1 MMNMIQGLHHITAL
15 TGNIRNNIRFY
26 TEILG
31 LRLIK
36 RTVNYDSPDTWH
48 LYFGDVQGRPG
59 TVITF
64 FPFMGL
70 PKGHPGTGSVKVTGF
85 SVGAGSLGFWAK
97 RLKEYHVPFRG
108 PSRRLD
114 EEFLSFQD
122 FDGLELELVAS
133 ASDRRTGTGTVGI
146 KEEYAIKGFSHVELS
161 LASSERTFEL
171 LTGTLDHVLL
181 AEEGERQR
189 LFSGENAPGH
199 YIDLVGRPAMP
210 VQQQGSGIIHHVAF
224 GTTDEK
230 TQDQLRKKIRSK
242 GLFTSEIKD
251 RQYFKSI
258 YFREPGGVL
267 FEVATQ
273 GPGFMIDEQPQ
284 TLGQEL
290 KLPPWLENQRQQIEE
305 QLPPLE

>member
-1 MMNMIQGLHHITAL
+1 MIQGLHHITAL

-26 TEILG
+26 NEILG

-48 LYFGDVQGRPG
+48 LYFGDAQGKPG

-64 FPFMGL
+64 FPFMNI
-70 PKGHPGTGSVKVTGF
+70 PKGQSGNGSVKVTGF
-85 SVGAGSLGFWAK
+85 SVGAGSLSFWAK

-108 PSRRLD
+108 PSHRFD
-114 EEFLSFQD
+114 EEFLFLQD

-133 ASDRRTGTGTVGI
+133 AKDSRVGTGTVGI

-161 LASSERTFEL
+161 LSSSERTIEL
-171 LTGTLDHVLL
+171 LTGTLEHVMLD
-181 AEEGERQR
+181 EEGERHR
-189 LFSGENAPGH
+189 LFSGENAPGN
-199 YIDLVGRPAMP
+199 YIDLVSRPAMP
-210 VQQQGSGIIHHVAF
+210 MQQQGSGTIHHVAL
-224 GTTDEK
+224 GTRDEK
-230 TQDQLRKKIRSK
+230 TQEQLRKKIQDK
-242 GLFTSEIKD
+242 GLFISEIKD

-273 GPGFMIDEQPQ
+273 GPGFMIDEQAQ

>member
-1 MMNMIQGLHHITAL
+1 MIQGIHHITAL

-48 LYFGDVQGRPG
+48 LYFGDTRGEPG

-64 FPFMGL
+64 FPFTNM
-70 PKGHPGTGSVKVTGF
+70 PKGHSGNGSVKVTGF
-85 SVGAGSLGFWAK
+85 SVAAGSLGFWAK

-108 PSRRLD
+108 PAHRFD
-114 EEFLSFQD
+114 EEYLFFED

-133 ASDRRTGTGTVGI
+133 DKDPRKGTGTIGI
-146 KEEYAIKGFSHVELS
+146 KEDFAIKGFSHVELS
-161 LASSERTFEL
+161 LSSSERTMEL
-171 LTGTLDHVLL
+171 LTTTLHHVVL
-181 AEEGERQR
+181 EEQDGRLR
-189 LFSGENAPGH
+189 LFSHENAPGN
-199 YIDLVGRPAMP
+199 YLDLVSRPAMP
-210 VQQQGSGIIHHVAF
+210 QQQQGSGSIHHVAL
-224 GTTDEK
+224 GTADEE
-230 TQDQLRKKIRSK
+230 TQMRLRKKIQK
-242 GLFTSEIKD
+242 QGLFISEVKD

-273 GPGFMIDEQPQ
+273 GPGFLIDEKPE

-290 KLPPWLENQRQQIEE
+290 KLPSWLESNRRQIED

>member
-1 MMNMIQGLHHITAL
+1 MIQGIHHITAL

-48 LYFGDVQGRPG
+48 LYFGDARGEPG

-64 FPFMGL
+64 FPFMNL
-70 PKGHPGTGSVKVTGF
+70 PKGQSGNGSVKVTGF
-85 SVGAGSLGFWAK
+85 SVAAGSLGFWAK

-108 PSRRLD
+108 PSHRFD
-114 EEFLSFQD
+114 EEFLFFQD

-133 ASDRRTGTGTVGI
+133 AKDSRLGSGTVGI

-161 LASSERTFEL
+161 LSSWERTTEL
-171 LTGTLDHVLL
+171 LTGTLNHILVN
-181 AEEGERQR
+181 EEDERRR
-189 LFSGENAPGH
+189 LFSGEDTPGH
-199 YIDLVGRPAMP
+199 YIDLVVRPGMP
-210 VQQQGSGIIHHVAF
+210 SQKQGSGTIHHVAL
-224 GTTDEK
+224 GAADEK
-230 TQDQLRKKIRSK
+230 MQAQLRRKIQK
-242 GLFTSEIKD
+242 TGLFISEVKD
-251 RQYFKSI
+251 RQYFKSV

-273 GPGFMIDEQPQ
+273 GPGFMIDEQLQ
-284 TLGQEL
+284 TLGQDL
-290 KLPPWLENQRQQIEE
+290 KLPPWLENQRKQIEE